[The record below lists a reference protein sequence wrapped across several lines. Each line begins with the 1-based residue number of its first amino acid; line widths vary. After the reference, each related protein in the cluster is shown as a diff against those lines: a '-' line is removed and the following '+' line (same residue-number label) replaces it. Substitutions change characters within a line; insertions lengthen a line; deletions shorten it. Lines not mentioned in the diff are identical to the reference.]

1 MLDLTPNLKK
11 AIKIPDLTKV
21 KKFASHADF
30 AEISEL
36 AKYTSGTVWTKCRC
50 RDCGGSDAEI
60 CEFYVDKLGNGV
72 HPGYIGAYIYCDDCD
87 D

>member
-11 AIKIPDLTKV
+11 AIKIPDLTTV
-21 KKFASHADF
+21 KKFAPHADF

-36 AKYTSGTVWTKCRC
+36 TRYSSTVWTKCRC

-60 CEFYVDKLGNGV
+60 CEFYIDEL
-72 HPGYIGAYIYCDDCD
+72 GYIGSYLYCLDCD